1 MSNPTPEIKQ
11 IKNYQFKPK
20 GKETLSKQ
28 INIKIT
34 PALNAKLKQKKNW
47 SQFVRDVLEKA
58 LDEEYVTK
66 QNAQ

>member
-1 MSNPTPEIKQ
+1 MSNSNPETKQ
-11 IKNYQFKPK
+11 IEEFQFKPK

-58 LDEEYVTK
+58 LEEEYVTK
-66 QNAQ
+66 QNAH